1 MVVKINS
8 KFDLRRL
15 CNAVGATPL
24 VRLGKVSEILFFP
37 TFSTRSSEF
46 GRSLCR
52 KKWVVAV
59 WCGRLS
65 TARRR

>member
-24 VRLGKVSEILFFP
+24 VRLGKVSEILPSPLFP
-37 TFSTRSSEF
+37 ALF
-46 GRSLCR
+46 
-52 KKWVVAV
+52 
-59 WCGRLS
+59 
-65 TARRR
+65 